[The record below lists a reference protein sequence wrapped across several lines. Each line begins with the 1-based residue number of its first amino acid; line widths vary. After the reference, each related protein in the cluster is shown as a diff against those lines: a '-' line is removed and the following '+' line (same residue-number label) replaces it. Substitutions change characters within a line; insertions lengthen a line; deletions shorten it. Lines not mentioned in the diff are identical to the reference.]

1 MHGLDDFPLLVT
13 DLYEQQDG
21 YHHLKSPDYT
31 AAALPPAGCFQMI
44 TVQVR
49 LGQVQV
55 SSTVAL
61 VPYSTTLVLLYD

>member
-31 AAALPPAGCFQMI
+31 AAALPPAGGFQMI

-61 VPYSTTLVLLYD
+61 ASTVFDYLGTAV